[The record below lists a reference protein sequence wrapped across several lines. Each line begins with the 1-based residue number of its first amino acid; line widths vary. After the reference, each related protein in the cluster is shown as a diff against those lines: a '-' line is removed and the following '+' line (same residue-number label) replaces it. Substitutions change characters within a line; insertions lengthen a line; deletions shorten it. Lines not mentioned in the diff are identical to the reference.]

1 MLQLQEFWYI
11 YSWLHIINIMKVRIL
26 FTVFVL
32 LLISFDASA
41 QCAMCRAVLE
51 TEEHQTAAKGINDGI
66 VYLMAFPYLL
76 MAGLGYFIW
85 KSRRK
90 NRVKE

>member
-1 MLQLQEFWYI
+1 MFFI
-11 YSWLHIINIMKVRIL
+11 V
-26 FTVFVL
+26 FTF

-51 TEEHQTAAKGINDGI
+51 TEDSQSAAKGINDGI

-76 MAGLGYFIW
+76 MAGVGYFIW
-85 KSRRK
+85 KSRKKSRA
-90 NRVKE
+90 RE